1 MDRFPPSRQQF
12 PRNDGDTTRKP
23 AAIYTAAEKARRD
36 ATGWTLVQGVL
47 APVQFVV
54 FAISLYLVVHALR
67 TGEWQ
72 GAALASV
79 VVKTLALY
87 TIMVTGSIWEKV
99 VFDRWLFA
107 PMFFWEDVVSMLVLA
122 LHTAYLVS
130 LVFGLLDDRALM
142 VLALVAYASYAIN
155 ATQFVLKLRAA
166 RRGGVREDDSATWA
180 EWAV

>member
-1 MDRFPPSRQQF
+1 MNRFSLRRRHV
-12 PRNDGDTTRKP
+12 PRNNNVPTRKP

-36 ATGWTLVQGVL
+36 ASGWTTVQGVL
-47 APVQFVV
+47 APVQFVI
-54 FAISLYLVVHALR
+54 FAVSLFLVVHSLR
-67 TGEWQ
+67 TGTWQ

-122 LHTAYLVS
+122 LHSAYLVG
-130 LVFGLLDDRALM
+130 LAFGLLDDRALM
-142 VLALVAYASYAIN
+142 ILALVAYASYAIN
-155 ATQFVLKLRAA
+155 AAQFVLKLRAA